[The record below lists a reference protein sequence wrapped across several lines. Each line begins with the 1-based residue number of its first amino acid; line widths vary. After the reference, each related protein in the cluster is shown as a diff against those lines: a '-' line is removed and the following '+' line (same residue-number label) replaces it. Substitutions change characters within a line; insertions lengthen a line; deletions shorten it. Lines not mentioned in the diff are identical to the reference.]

1 MDKINSSKLYKG
13 NAQLFIPANKGYE
26 FVSDGELTV
35 VNQDGMPIDLKGKS
49 PGVIS
54 VIAAKGT
61 NWMVHYQ
68 EPGHHPADEVPVEV
82 PLGEPPSILERM
94 QQMVREEVINRYG
107 RYSEEVETLEEA
119 MDFDINEDG
128 VIGSPYEVH
137 EDEFVEEII
146 TSPPAEPPAQPD
158 TVPEETQ
165 STADPTTT
173 QTTPTA

>member
-1 MDKINSSKLYKG
+1 MDKIKSSQLNKG

-26 FVSDGELTV
+26 FVSDGEIAV
-35 VNQDGMPIDLKGKS
+35 VNQDGMPIELRGKS
-49 PGVIS
+49 PGIIS

-68 EPGHHPADEVPVEV
+68 EPDHHPADEVPVEV

-107 RYSEEVETLEEA
+107 RHSEEVETLEEA

-128 VIGSPYEVH
+128 IIGSPYEVD
-137 EDEFVEEII
+137 EDEFVEEVI
-146 TSPPAEPPAQPD
+146 TSPTAEPETVSEEPAPPD
-158 TVPEETQ
+158 
-165 STADPTTT
+165 DPTTT
-173 QTTPTA
+173 ETTPTT